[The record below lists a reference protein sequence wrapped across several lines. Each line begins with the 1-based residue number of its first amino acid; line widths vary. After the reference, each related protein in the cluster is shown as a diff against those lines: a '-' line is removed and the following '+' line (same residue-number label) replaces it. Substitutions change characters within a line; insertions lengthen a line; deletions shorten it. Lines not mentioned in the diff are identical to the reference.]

1 MRRTG
6 LFAGAFFS
14 RFSKS
19 YTRATTTVLVDEL
32 NTGGSQSML
41 NNLKGFRITGITANF
56 NIVDRI
62 SMKACRLR
70 EVPDGQI

>member
-6 LFAGAFFS
+6 LFAGPFIS

-19 YTRATTTVLVDEL
+19 YTRATTVLVDEL

-56 NIVDRI
+56 NIVDCI
-62 SMKACRLR
+62 SMKTRRFR